1 MKNDSLRGSRLGSH
15 SLESDHG
22 IEYSARK
29 QVDYSCVHCGAT
41 TTLTFAEEAE
51 SPYDWECARC
61 GESATLIGATAPAP
75 SLDAMRPVKE
85 PKTPFEM
92 LLERRSRE
100 DLEEILNERL
110 AHLRERRGAG
120 LEDLAG

>member
-15 SLESDHG
+15 SLESDRG

-29 QVDYSCVHCGAT
+29 QVDYVCTACHAT
-41 TTLTFAEEAE
+41 TTLTFAVEAE
-51 SPYDWECARC
+51 SPYDWECAQC
-61 GESATLIGATAPAP
+61 GENATLAGATAPQ
-75 SLDAMRPVKE
+75 LDATKPVKE
-85 PKTPFEM
+85 AKTPFEM